1 MVTSGKTNYRSKWYT
16 ARLCLERHTIFVFN
30 KPKGYNNMIIK
41 LTFDMF
47 YTTIKTSDITEKEL
61 RKGLYNQ
68 FYRWLKKQHYIVKQG
83 RTVGFSYDDE
93 AVIKWLRET
102 KFQDNKIEVLE
113 KHKLIDD
120 ESAYDFDVELNF

>member
-1 MVTSGKTNYRSKWYT
+1 
-16 ARLCLERHTIFVFN
+16 
-30 KPKGYNNMIIK
+30 MIIK

>member
-1 MVTSGKTNYRSKWYT
+1 
-16 ARLCLERHTIFVFN
+16 
-30 KPKGYNNMIIK
+30 MIIK

-83 RTVGFSYDDE
+83 RTVGFLMMMRQSSNGWE
-93 AVIKWLRET
+93 KT

-113 KHKLIDD
+113 KHKLIND

>member
-1 MVTSGKTNYRSKWYT
+1 
-16 ARLCLERHTIFVFN
+16 
-30 KPKGYNNMIIK
+30 MIIK

-47 YTTIKTSDITEKEL
+47 YTTIKTPDITEKEL

-83 RTVGFSYDDE
+83 RTVGYSYDDE

-120 ESAYDFDVELNF
+120 KSSYNFDLELNF